1 MITLVL
7 MTRELRVSGSIP
19 ENVQGPKL
27 YDCTKGSCFY
37 EKVNFFDIIHGKVIS
52 PLTVSLNSPLAVHLD
67 SL

>member
-1 MITLVL
+1 MITLAL

-37 EKVNFFDIIHGKVIS
+37 EKVNFFDVIF